1 MGGKLSPSLHLDTL
15 HRTPYGWPL
24 RQLRVPQAH
33 RVIRGNPDVVVAVI
47 DLGYNPHP
55 HHAGHLWV
63 NPRPR
68 RGDLHGW
75 DCADDDATLEPA
87 GPGADTPYYRDH
99 HSFIVGEVIACAPE
113 CRVMAVR
120 VGYRAPKDNW
130 ARGIEYAVEHG
141 AQVLVMPHGF
151 ISHGRTAS
159 PVPLFYR
166 GTDFGAPVDNPRL
179 RQALEAAY
187 DAGCLICCGVIDNR
201 GRRAAFATTALDCVV
216 AVGSSSRHGGPA
228 DIAPD
233 ADYVEV
239 AAPAG
244 DRGTGDELDRVWST
258 GGNGKYVASEG
269 GCMAAGFAGGV
280 AALVWS
286 RFPKLTNDQLRQ
298 VLRNT
303 AARHGPAGMA
313 SGRAGGRDGT
323 RATGS
328 SRSSAERTDRP
339 KSFPTG
345 LSQEWDSKLG
355 WGILDAAA
363 AVKLRPTEL
372 AQSLRVEV
380 AGCHLL
386 AERQAGTRSPQP
398 ALRVRLRNR
407 GVFDIERA
415 LVVVYNGNPERAAAP
430 RATFDRPVT
439 LLTRQLGHAIA
450 PVRGLSSADVTLQM
464 TEIPGEEL
472 WVQTCV
478 LDHHGD
484 DRIVTTR
491 LR

>member
-1 MGGKLSPSLHLDTL
+1 MGGKLRPKLCLKTI

-33 RVIRGNPDVVVAVI
+33 RTTRGAPEIVVAVI
-47 DLGYNPHP
+47 DLGYNAHP
-55 HHAGHLWV
+55 DHVGHLWV

-68 RGDLHGW
+68 AGDVHGW
-75 DCADDDATLEPA
+75 DCADDDASLEPC

-99 HSFIVGEVIACAPE
+99 HCFIVGEVIACAPE
-113 CRVMAVR
+113 CPVMVVR

-141 AQVLVMPHGF
+141 ARVLVMPHGF

-159 PVPLFYR
+159 TVPLFYR

-187 DAGCLICCGVIDNR
+187 DSGCLICCGVIDNR
-201 GRRAAFATTALDCVV
+201 GRRAAFATTALDCVM
-216 AVGSSSRHGGPA
+216 AVGSSSRQGGA
-228 DIAPD
+228 ASIAAD

-258 GGNGKYVASEG
+258 GGHGGYVASEG
-269 GCMAAGFAGGV
+269 GCMASGFAGGV

-286 RFPKLTNDQLRQ
+286 RFPELTNDQLRQ

-303 AARHGPAGMA
+303 AA
-313 SGRAGGRDGT
+313 GT
-323 RATGS
+323 GV
-328 SRSSAERTDRP
+328 
-339 KSFPTG
+339 
-345 LSQEWDSKLG
+345 WDSKLG
-355 WGILDAAA
+355 WGVLDAAR
-363 AVKLRPTEL
+363 AVGLRPAQL
-372 AQSLRVEV
+372 AQDLRVGAAE
-380 AGCHLL
+380 CHPM
-386 AERQAGTRSPQP
+386 AACQVEPQSPQP
-398 ALRVRLRNR
+398 ALRVRLSNR
-407 GVFDIERA
+407 GAFDIRRA
-415 LVVVYNGNPERAAAP
+415 LVVAYNGDPERAAGP

-450 PVRGLSSADVTLQM
+450 PVRGLGSADVTVQL
-464 TEIPGEEL
+464 TESPGEAL
-472 WVQTCV
+472 WVQTCI

-484 DRIVTTR
+484 DRIVTAR